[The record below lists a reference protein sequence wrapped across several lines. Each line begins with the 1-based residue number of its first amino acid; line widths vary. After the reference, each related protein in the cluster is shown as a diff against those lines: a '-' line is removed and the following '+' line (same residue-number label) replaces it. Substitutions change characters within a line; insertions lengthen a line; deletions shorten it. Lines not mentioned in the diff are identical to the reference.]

1 MSSNEK
7 LSGRDPAPSIIRY
20 LVIVSA
26 FTAFLTGIAFI
37 PAIAG
42 SSSQEGDFYSRAIPS
57 FFIIGCLTLFEWFI
71 LRYSRKIIGPYGIAL
86 GIEFFKSIMF
96 NMGASV
102 YLQTVSGASSTTFLI
117 HQLASMITIFL
128 LALTKIARTQIEAL
142 AKKDLS
148 RNLLNLLPTLLV
160 VMLFLSTYIT
170 EISGLGTPRQRSN
183 FNPYTEKDINWSMF
197 NTPTWDA
204 TYLLEN
210 LLDQFTAGLSAPDTP
225 LFNVTS
231 DDPVDPQDPIVYW
244 RLGSLSQYEYTDKAP
259 YTTDWNPTDTI
270 KRIISPSP
278 VGTPYS
284 TLVPSAE
291 RTARFT
297 VRLPLDHNS
306 STPDF
311 SVHPNFQ
318 NFLPTTWNGEYGSFI
333 DANTFELYDSVG
345 NPLTVITR
353 RSREIVPSAF
363 ATDMRGIDGYIQVSE
378 TALEEGHFDYTM
390 DYMAPDIQTT
400 AAFSLSTDAYNTIFD
415 PTTWASVQ
423 NLYIQFPDL
432 PSTIYV
438 GGETRPSQPTDN
450 YSNWAP
456 TVSQLARDWTQP
468 SQTVFGQAYY
478 VMQQLGNDSK
488 FPFDESMWLGEQVVG
503 QQMAHP
509 TEYED
514 FNEWFVNR
522 EEGGVSLHF
531 ASTYTMIM
539 RLQNIPSRVVI
550 GYIGGND
557 SVIYSPWRVITS
569 RFLHAWSEVLVPIDP
584 NPLLPGDEYVEW
596 VSFDPLLIYLANQY
610 GIDIPPDIVPPSG
623 DEQTLFIRSDYDL
636 ETKGIFQAI
645 QDHQSNPL
653 DPIIGRVTVNN
664 GTFGDGGSIP
674 SGTTIT
680 LRTRLIKVP
689 SLTTWLPYSGANITF
704 FVGTQDENASIEGI
718 VQNGLFLGYKLTT
731 GDGRG
736 EHTFVTNVAVHGI
749 RTVNFYAIF
758 EISPGNYRLA
768 QSWTYNLTF

>member
-1 MSSNEK
+1 MSSKEK
-7 LSGRDPAPSIIRY
+7 LGGRDPAPSIIRY

-42 SSSQEGDFYSRAIPS
+42 SSSQESDFYNRAIPS
-57 FFIIGCLTLFEWFI
+57 FFLIGCLTLFEWFI
-71 LRYSRKIIGPYGIAL
+71 LRYSRKIIGPYGIAFA
-86 GIEFFKSIMF
+86 IEFFKSIMF
-96 NMGASV
+96 NMGASA

-160 VMLFLSTYIT
+160 VMLFLSTYVT

-231 DDPVDPQDPIVYW
+231 DDPVDPQDPIAYW

-284 TLVPSAE
+284 SLVPPAE

-311 SVHPNFQ
+311 SINPNFQ

-333 DANTFELYDSVG
+333 DANTFELYDSVE
-345 NPLTVITR
+345 NPLTLITR
-353 RSREIVPSAF
+353 RTREVVPTAF
-363 ATDMRGIDGYIQVSE
+363 ATDMRGIDAYIQVSE
-378 TALEEGHFDYTM
+378 TASEEGHFDYTM
-390 DYMAPDIQTT
+390 DYKTPDIQTI
-400 AAFSLSTDAYNTIFD
+400 AAFALTTDAYDNIFD
-415 PTTWASVQ
+415 PTTLASVE
-423 NLYIQFPDL
+423 NLYLQFPDL
-432 PSTIYV
+432 PSQIYV
-438 GGETRPSQPTDN
+438 GALPLTTGNN
-450 YSNWAP
+450 YSDWAP

-468 SQTVFGQAYY
+468 GQTVFGQAYY
-478 VMQQLGNDSK
+478 VMQQLGNDSN
-488 FPFDESMWLGEQVVG
+488 FTFDEEMWLGQQVIG
-503 QQMAHP
+503 QPMAHP
-509 TEYED
+509 EQYED
-514 FNEWFVNR
+514 FNEWFVR
-522 EEGGVSLHF
+522 RTSGTSLHF

-539 RLQNIPSRVVI
+539 RLQDIPSRVVI

-557 SVIYSPWRVITS
+557 SVIYDPWRVITS

-584 NPLLPGDEYVEW
+584 NPILPGDEYVEW
-596 VSFDPLLIYLANQY
+596 VSFDPLLIYLADQY

-623 DEQTLFIRSDYDL
+623 DDQTLFIRPDYDL
-636 ETKGIFQAI
+636 ESKGLPLAFAE
-645 QDHQSNPL
+645 HAANPL
-653 DPIIGRVTVNN
+653 DPIIGRVTVNDGLLGN
-664 GTFGDGGSIP
+664 GASIP
-674 SGTTIT
+674 SGTTIN

-689 SLTTWLPYSGANITF
+689 SLATWLPYSGATVRF

-718 VQNGLFLGYKLTT
+718 VQNGLELGSGQTL
-731 GDGRG
+731 GDGKILF
-736 EHTFVTNVAVHGI
+736 TFVTSVAVHGI

-758 EISPGNYRLA
+758 EVSLGNYRLA